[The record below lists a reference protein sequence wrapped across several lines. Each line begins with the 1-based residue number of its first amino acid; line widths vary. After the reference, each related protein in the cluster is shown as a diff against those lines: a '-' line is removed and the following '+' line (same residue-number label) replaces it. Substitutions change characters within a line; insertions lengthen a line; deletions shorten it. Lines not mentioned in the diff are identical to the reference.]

1 MLEKDNIVILVN
13 NKKFL
18 IIDKLNYNNSDYLY
32 LTEVNEDETDFT
44 GESDIAKVNMIDD
57 NIELLSVNEEYDLI
71 KEVFLK
77 RLDNI

>member
-1 MLEKDNIVILVN
+1 MLEKDNIVILGN

-32 LTEVNEDETDFT
+32 LIEVNEDETDFT

>member
-1 MLEKDNIVILVN
+1 MLEKDNIVTLGN

>member
-44 GESDIAKVNMIDD
+44 GESDIAKVNMIGD

>member
-1 MLEKDNIVILVN
+1 MLEKDNIVILGN

>member
-44 GESDIAKVNMIDD
+44 GESDIAKVNMIGD
-57 NIELLSVNEEYDLI
+57 NIELLSVNEEYGLI

>member
-1 MLEKDNIVILVN
+1 MLEKDNIVILGN

-18 IIDKLNYNNSDYLY
+18 IIDKLNYNNWLIY

>member
-1 MLEKDNIVILVN
+1 MLEKDNIVILGN

-44 GESDIAKVNMIDD
+44 GESDIAKVNMIGD

>member
-32 LTEVNEDETDFT
+32 LTEVNEDENDFT
-44 GESDIAKVNMIDD
+44 GESDIAKVNMIGD